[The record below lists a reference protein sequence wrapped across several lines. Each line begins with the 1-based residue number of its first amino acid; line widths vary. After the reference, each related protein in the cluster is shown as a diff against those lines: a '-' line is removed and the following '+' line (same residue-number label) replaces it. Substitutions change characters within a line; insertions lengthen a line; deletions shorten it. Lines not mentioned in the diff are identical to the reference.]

1 MAELKPCPFCGGEAE
16 YKRTTIKT
24 NGAWCDAVSV
34 RCTICDSR
42 TGRVLYDAR
51 KHPNGEEY
59 EEVRE
64 MKRMKK
70 KKKRKGWQQFE
81 KMKRWEHT

>member
-1 MAELKPCPFCGGEAE
+1 MELKPCPFCGGEAE

-24 NGAWCDAVSV
+24 GGAWCDAVNV
-34 RCTICDSR
+34 RCTVCDAR

-59 EEVRE
+59 EEVKEAWNRRVE
-64 MKRMKK
+64 GGEKK
-70 KKKRKGWQQFE
+70 
-81 KMKRWEHT
+81 

>member
-16 YKRTTIKT
+16 YKRTVIKT
-24 NGAWCDAVSV
+24 NGAWCDAVNV
-34 RCTICDSR
+34 RCTNCDAR

-59 EEVRE
+59 IEVEQAWNRRAE
-64 MKRMKK
+64 NESVAR
-70 KKKRKGWQQFE
+70 
-81 KMKRWEHT
+81 